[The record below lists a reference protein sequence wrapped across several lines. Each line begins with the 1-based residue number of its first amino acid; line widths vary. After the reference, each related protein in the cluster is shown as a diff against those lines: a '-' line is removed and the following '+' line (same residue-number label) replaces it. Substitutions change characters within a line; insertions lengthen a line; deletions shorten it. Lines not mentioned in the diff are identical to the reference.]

1 MTTATQTKTAVQQQL
16 SLPEELVLMLLNEE
30 SGYFR
35 QVPGW
40 NLNCSIVGAALAEL
54 SLIGRIDTDLT
65 SLILLDS
72 TPTGDPALDP
82 ILREIAA
89 DSDPHNAQFWIERL
103 AGQAEAIIDHS
114 LDRLVG
120 MQILQHHDGDYWS
133 LGRMALRGEEHPGAA
148 SGSATEFVK
157 SRIAGVILDEEI
169 PEPRDVIIIS
179 LINTCD
185 VLRFIFELDDAAE
198 ERIALV
204 CRMDLIGRSISEAV
218 AESLAAPLLRRPGLA
233 REIPVVPLRKLLFNP
248 HRRSGNLPAMLAN
261 IAEEF
266 GPVFEIRPPFMESM
280 IFLAGE
286 KTNHWAHRYG
296 RLYLTAGVYIRDFET
311 AYGGH
316 GILPALDG
324 ADHYRYRK
332 SMGPSYSRRRLE
344 GQLDS
349 LFSLARSH
357 MDTWTVGD
365 SLQANSMCRR
375 MINAEISPIAVGVDS
390 QDIIDDVL
398 DYKKRALMTHAMKV
412 LPKFMLNTPS
422 MRRKGKAIDELIS
435 RVQSA
440 HTPAQRAG
448 CPRDIVDDLLSLHST
463 DQQFMPESNLRFALS
478 SPLVASFY
486 LGDVLSFALHAMV
499 TQPGMLKGIR
509 AEADALFDHRD
520 PTADDF
526 TDEAMDVTNRFIK
539 EVMRIYP
546 IVAVSVRTVT
556 NTVQVE
562 GYELPVGARVFIAQ
576 AASHYMEDVF
586 PEPERFDID
595 RYLPDRR
602 EDAGMGY
609 APGGLGPHACLGYHW
624 MELQLAI
631 NLLLL
636 AHHFEITASPPGIRP
651 EIEPFPSLSLTDK
664 MKFVIAEQRRE
675 IRAADALTDSAPAA
689 GCPVA
694 H

>member
-1 MTTATQTKTAVQQQL
+1 
-16 SLPEELVLMLLNEE
+16 MLLNEE

-40 NLNCSIVGAALAEL
+40 NLNCAVVGAALAEL

-65 SLILLDS
+65 SLILLDP
-72 TPTGDPALDP
+72 TETGDPALDP
-82 ILREIAA
+82 MLKEIAREP
-89 DSDPHNAQFWIERL
+89 SGRNAQYWVERL
-103 AGQAEAIIDHS
+103 AGQAESIID
-114 LDRLVG
+114 LTLARLVDLK
-120 MQILQHHDGDYWS
+120 ILEHHDGDYWS
-133 LGRMALRGEEHPGAA
+133 LGRMAWRAEGYTSPDADSAA
-148 SGSATEFVK
+148 EFVK
-157 SRIAGVILDEEI
+157 SRIARVILDEEI

-179 LINTCD
+179 LVNTCD
-185 VLRFIFELDDAAE
+185 VLRFMFQLDDASE
-198 ERIALV
+198 QRIELI
-204 CRMDLIGRSISEAV
+204 CKMDVIGRSISEAV
-218 AESLAAPLLRRPGLA
+218 TESLAAPLLRRPGLA
-233 REIPVVPLRKLLFNP
+233 REIPTVPLRKLMFNP
-248 HRRSGNLPAMLAN
+248 HRRSGNLPAMLAHL
-261 IAEEF
+261 AEEF
-266 GPVFEIRPPFMESM
+266 GPVFKINPPFMEPM

-332 SMGPSYSRRRLE
+332 AMGPSYSRRRLE
-344 GQLDS
+344 GQMDA
-349 LFSLARSH
+349 LFSYARAH

-365 SLQANSMCRR
+365 SLQANRMCRR
-375 MINAEISPIAVGVDS
+375 LINAEISPIAVGVDS

-422 MRRKGKAIDELIS
+422 MKRKGKAIDELIN

-486 LGDVLSFALHAMV
+486 LGDVLSFALHAMA
-499 TQPGMLKGIR
+499 TQPGMWEQIQV
-509 AEADALFDHRD
+509 EADALFDGGD
-520 PTADDF
+520 PSPDDF
-526 TDEAMDVTNRFIK
+526 TDEALDVTNRFIK

-556 NTVQVE
+556 NTVSVE
-562 GYELPVGARVFIAQ
+562 GYELPVGARIFIGQ
-576 AASHYMEDVF
+576 AASHYMKDTF

-602 EDAGMGY
+602 EDAGLGY

-624 MELQLAI
+624 MELQLAV

-636 AHHFEITASPPGIRP
+636 AHHFEITASPAGLQP
-651 EIEPFPSLSLTDK
+651 EIEPFPSLSLSDK
-664 MKFVIAEQRRE
+664 MKFVITEQRRE
-675 IRAADALTDSAPAA
+675 IPTTTAPPGEPSAGA
-689 GCPVA
+689 GCPF
-694 H
+694 

>member
-1 MTTATQTKTAVQQQL
+1 
-16 SLPEELVLMLLNEE
+16 MLLNEE

-40 NLNCSIVGAALAEL
+40 NLNCAIVGAALAEL

-72 TPTGDPALDP
+72 TKTGDPALDP
-82 ILREIAA
+82 VLEEIATEP
-89 DSDPHNAQFWIERL
+89 SGHNAQFWVERL
-103 AGQAEAIIDHS
+103 AGQAESIIDLS
-114 LDRLVG
+114 LARLVE
-120 MQILQHHDGDYWS
+120 LEVLEHHDGDYWS
-133 LGRMALRGEEHPGAA
+133 LGRMAWPWHADEYAGPHQGTAA
-148 SGSATEFVK
+148 EFVK
-157 SRIAGVILDEEI
+157 SRIARVILDGEI
-169 PEPRDVIIIS
+169 PEPRDVVIIS
-179 LINTCD
+179 LVNTCD
-185 VLRFIFELDDAAE
+185 VLRFMFQLDEELE
-198 ERIALV
+198 ERIALI
-204 CRMDLIGRSISEAV
+204 CKMDLIGQSISEAV
-218 AESLAAPLLRRPGLA
+218 AETLAAPLLRRPGLA
-233 REIPVVPLRKLLFNP
+233 REIPTVPLRKLLFNP
-248 HRRSGNLPAMLAN
+248 HRRSGNLPAMLAS
-261 IAEEF
+261 IAEEY
-266 GPVFEIRPPFMESM
+266 GPVFKISPPFMESM

-332 SMGPSYSRRRLE
+332 AMGPSYSRRRLE
-344 GQLDS
+344 GQLDA
-349 LFSLARSH
+349 LFDYARTE
-357 MDTWTVGD
+357 MDTWTVGAA
-365 SLQANSMCRR
+365 LQANSMCRR
-375 MINAEISPIAVGVDS
+375 LINAEISPLAVGVDS

-412 LPKFMLNTPS
+412 MPKFMLNTPS
-422 MRRKGKAIDELIS
+422 MKRKGKAIDELIH

-448 CPRDIVDDLLSLHST
+448 CPRDIVDDLLSLHSS

-486 LGDVLSFALHAMV
+486 LGDVLSLALHAMV
-499 TQPGMLKGIR
+499 TQPGMLEGIR
-509 AEADALFDHRD
+509 AEADALFDNGN
-520 PTADDF
+520 PSAADL
-526 TDEAMDVTNRFIK
+526 TDEALDVTNRFIK

-556 NTVQVE
+556 NTVAIE

-624 MELQLAI
+624 MELQLAV

-636 AHHFEITASPPGIRP
+636 AHHFEITASPSGLQPVM
-651 EIEPFPSLSLTDK
+651 EPLPSLSLSDK
-664 MKFVIAEQRRE
+664 MKFVVAEQRRE
-675 IRAADALTDSAPAA
+675 IRSADRPTSSAPAA
-689 GCPVA
+689 ACPVL

>member
-1 MTTATQTKTAVQQQL
+1 
-16 SLPEELVLMLLNEE
+16 MLLNEE

-54 SLIGRIDTDLT
+54 SLIGRIDTDLK

-72 TPTGDPALDP
+72 TPTGDPALDS
-82 ILREIAA
+82 ILEEIAA
-89 DSDPHNAQFWIERL
+89 DSETHNAQFWIERL
-103 AGQAEAIIDHS
+103 AGRAESIIDHS
-114 LDRLVG
+114 LERLEG
-120 MQILQHHDGDYWS
+120 MSILQHHDGDYWS
-133 LGRMALRGEEHPGAA
+133 FGRSVWNPELSEDSQGGAA
-148 SGSATEFVK
+148 PEFV
-157 SRIAGVILDEEI
+157 RARVERVVLGGELPD
-169 PEPRDVIIIS
+169 PRDVIIIS
-179 LINTCD
+179 LLDTCD
-185 VLRFIFELDDAAE
+185 VLRFTLLLDEEAEARVEL
-198 ERIALV
+198 I
-204 CRMDLIGRSISEAV
+204 CKMDLIGQAISEAV

-233 REIPVVPLRKLLFNP
+233 REIPTVPLRKLLFNP
-248 HRRSGNLPAMLAN
+248 HRRSGNLPAMLAHL
-261 IAEEF
+261 AKEF
-266 GPVFEIRPPFMESM
+266 GPVFKIAPPFMEPM

-344 GQLDS
+344 GQLDA
-349 LFSLARSH
+349 LFDYARTE
-357 MDTWTVGD
+357 MDTWTVGAT
-365 SLQANSMCRR
+365 LQANSMCRR
-375 MINAEISPIAVGVDS
+375 LINAEISPLAVGVDS

-412 LPKFMLNTPS
+412 MPKFMLSTPS
-422 MRRKGKAIDELIS
+422 MKRKAKAIDELIH

-486 LGDVLSFALHAMV
+486 LGDVLSLALHAMV
-499 TQPGMLKGIR
+499 TQPGMLEGIR
-509 AEADALFDHRD
+509 AEADALFDHGD
-520 PTADDF
+520 PAAEDLTE
-526 TDEAMDVTNRFIK
+526 EALDVTNRFIK
-539 EVMRIYP
+539 ELLRIYP

-556 NTVQVE
+556 NTVAIE

-595 RYLPDRR
+595 RFLPDRR

-609 APGGLGPHACLGYHW
+609 APAAWDPTPVSAITGWNCSWPSTCSCWRTTSRSRPRRRANGPYSIH
-624 MELQLAI
+624 
-631 NLLLL
+631 
-636 AHHFEITASPPGIRP
+636 SPR
-651 EIEPFPSLSLTDK
+651 S
-664 MKFVIAEQRRE
+664 R
-675 IRAADALTDSAPAA
+675 
-689 GCPVA
+689 
-694 H
+694 

>member
-1 MTTATQTKTAVQQQL
+1 MTVATADTEVGQL
-16 SLPEELVLMLLNEE
+16 TLPQELVLMLLNEE

-54 SLIGRIDTDLT
+54 SLMGRIDTDLD
-65 SLILLDS
+65 SLILIDS

-82 ILREIAA
+82 MLEQISA
-89 DSDPHNAQFWIERL
+89 DTGSHNTQFWVERL
-103 AGQAEAIIDHS
+103 VSQAEPIIDHS
-114 LDRLVG
+114 LDHLVG
-120 MQILQHHDGDYWS
+120 LSILQHHDGDYWS
-133 LGRMALRGEEHPGAA
+133 LGRMAWRGDEHAGADG
-148 SGSATEFVK
+148 GSATEFVR
-157 SRIAGVILDEEI
+157 SRIARVILDNEL

-179 LINTCD
+179 LVNTCD
-185 VLRFIFELDDAAE
+185 VLRFMFELDEEAE
-198 ERIALV
+198 QRIELI

-218 AESLAAPLLRRPGLA
+218 AQTLAVPLLQRPGLA
-233 REIPVVPLRKLLFNP
+233 REIPVVSLRKLLFNP
-248 HRRSGNLPAMLAN
+248 HRRSGNLPAMLAS
-261 IAEEF
+261 IAEEY
-266 GPVFEIRPPFMESM
+266 GPVFEIRPPFMEPM

-332 SMGPSYSRRRLE
+332 TMGPSYSRRRLE
-344 GQLDS
+344 GQLDA
-349 LFSLARSH
+349 LFDYARGQ
-357 MDTWTVGD
+357 MGTWTVGEAQ
-365 SLQANSMCRR
+365 QANSMCRR
-375 MINAEISPIAVGVDS
+375 LINAEISPIAVGVDS

-422 MRRKGKAIDELIS
+422 MKRKGRAIDELIH

-440 HTPAQRAG
+440 HTPAQREG

-486 LGDVLSFALHAMV
+486 LGDVLSLALHAMV
-499 TQPGMLKGIR
+499 TQPGMLEGIR
-509 AEADALFDHRD
+509 AEADALFDHGD
-520 PTADDF
+520 PTADDL
-526 TDEAMDVTNRFIK
+526 TDEALDFTNRFIK

-556 NTVQVE
+556 NSVQLE
-562 GYELPVGARVFIAQ
+562 GYELPVGARIFIAQ
-576 AASHYMEDVF
+576 AASHYMKDTF
-586 PEPERFDID
+586 PDPERFDID
-595 RYLPDRR
+595 RYLPGRR
-602 EDAGMGY
+602 EDAGLGY

-624 MELQLAI
+624 MELQLAV

-636 AHHFEITASPPGIRP
+636 AHHFDIKASPDGLQPVM
-651 EIEPFPSLSLTDK
+651 EPLPSLSLSNK
-664 MKFVIAEQRRE
+664 MKFVITEQRRE
-675 IRAADALTDSAPAA
+675 FRTAATSNEPLPIA

>member
-1 MTTATQTKTAVQQQL
+1 MTTAVQATSTQQL

-40 NLNCSIVGAALAEL
+40 NLSCSIVGAALAEL
-54 SLIGRIDTDLT
+54 SLIGRIDTDLD

-72 TPTGDPALDP
+72 TPTGDPALDS
-82 ILREIAA
+82 ILEAIAA
-89 DSDPHNAQFWIERL
+89 DRETHNAQFWIERL
-103 AGQAEAIIDHS
+103 AAHAESIIDRS

-120 MQILQHHDGDYWS
+120 MSILQHHDGDYWS
-133 LGRMALRGEEHPGAA
+133 FGRNIWHTEQSVDSEGRAA
-148 SGSATEFVK
+148 PEFV
-157 SRIAGVILDEEI
+157 RARVERVVLGGELPD
-169 PEPRDVIIIS
+169 PRDVIIIS
-179 LINTCD
+179 LLNTCD
-185 VLRFIFELDDAAE
+185 VLRFTLLLDDEAE
-198 ERIALV
+198 ARVQLI
-204 CRMDLIGRSISEAV
+204 CKMDLIGRSISEAV
-218 AESLAAPLLRRPGLA
+218 AESLAAPLLRRPSLA
-233 REIPVVPLRKLLFNP
+233 REIPVVSLRKLLFNP

-261 IAEEF
+261 IAEEY

-344 GQLDS
+344 GQLDA
-349 LFSLARSH
+349 LFSLARDH

-375 MINAEISPIAVGVDS
+375 LINAEISPIAVGVDS

-422 MRRKGKAIDELIS
+422 MKRKGKAIDELIH

-499 TQPGMLKGIR
+499 TQPGMLEGIR
-509 AEADALFDHRD
+509 AEADALFEHGN
-520 PTADDF
+520 PTPDDC

-624 MELQLAI
+624 MELQLAV

-636 AHHFEITASPPGIRP
+636 AHHFEIKASPEGLKP

-664 MKFVIAEQRRE
+664 MKFVIAGQRRA
-675 IRAADALTDSAPAA
+675 IRSVDAQRDAASAAA
-689 GCPVA
+689 CPVA